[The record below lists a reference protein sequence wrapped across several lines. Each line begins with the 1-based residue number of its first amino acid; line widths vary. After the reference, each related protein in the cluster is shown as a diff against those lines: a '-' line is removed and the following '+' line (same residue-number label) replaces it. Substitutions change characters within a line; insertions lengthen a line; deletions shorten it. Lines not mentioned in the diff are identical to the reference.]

1 MQFTCSHA
9 SPVQRNPSDS
19 LCECLERLLSSLDQ
33 WRLHR
38 PFSITAPSGMPDFI
52 KHFPSRS
59 IRPRLQEKYISFPN
73 NLSSS
78 SKINKLT
85 LATEHLSCLGKYS
98 SDQYKI
104 FHLVT
109 ASRFLS
115 NSFIQNPKR
124 ELGNRYYP
132 NPIDPLPW
140 NYIRYSDFLS
150 DMLNDTQD

>member
-1 MQFTCSHA
+1 MQFTYSHA

-19 LCECLERLLSSLDQ
+19 FCECLERLLSSLDQ

-38 PFSITAPSGMPDFI
+38 PFSITAPSGMLDFI

-85 LATEHLSCLGKYS
+85 LATEHLSCLGKYT

-104 FHLVT
+104 FHLAT
-109 ASRFLS
+109 ASQFLS
-115 NSFIQNPKR
+115 NFHSAFRIQR
-124 ELGNRYYP
+124 ENQG
-132 NPIDPLPW
+132 ISI
-140 NYIRYSDFLS
+140 IRAQPTLCHKHTFVIVIY
-150 DMLNDTQD
+150 